1 MTEALSIQLNG
12 VACNIMANPE
22 TPLLF
27 CLRDNLKHKG
37 TRFGCGSGHCGACTV
52 LVAGRAVQSC
62 NTPLW
67 SVVGREVTTAEGLNS
82 DPVGRVVREAFIELQ
97 AVQCGYCING
107 ILMSTTAVLKS
118 NPKPERPVILA
129 SLERNLCRCGT
140 QARILRAIDL
150 AIARLAGD
158 TP

>member
-1 MTEALSIQLNG
+1 
-12 VACNIMANPE
+12 
-22 TPLLF
+22 
-27 CLRDNLKHKG
+27 
-37 TRFGCGSGHCGACTV
+37 
-52 LVAGRAVQSC
+52 
-62 NTPLW
+62 
-67 SVVGREVTTAEGLNS
+67 VTTAEGLNS

-107 ILMSTTAVLKS
+107 ILMSITAVLKS

-150 AIARLAGD
+150 AIARLAGV